1 MSTDALAKILQEEPT
16 PILTQGQASA
26 LIACGYYKKVAAI
39 ERKWAALL
47 AANHNSL
54 EAIEATPQARQLRLL
69 AIRLVSQPDNV
80 AASEI
85 REL

>member
-1 MSTDALAKILQEEPT
+1 MSTDALAKILQGEPT
-16 PILTQGQASA
+16 PILTQEQAAA

-39 ERKWAALL
+39 ERKWATLL
-47 AANHNSL
+47 AVNRNSL
-54 EAIEATPQARQLRLL
+54 EAIEAMPQARQLRLL
-69 AIRLVSQPDNV
+69 AIRLVNRPDNV